1 MKSSSVAIAFLFSIC
16 LAVLSACG
24 GGGDL
29 TGREISGD
37 ELERALRS
45 VVENDLAIMVL
56 PQENLGDEFANLE
69 TDEDSGFVDN
79 QEAADGTIDPD
90 DTASDLE
97 QAGRINGYELSY
109 TDTSLSA
116 LETGEGVVQ
125 VATDVSLFRDV
136 GAASDFLAKEAD
148 DHQRFEGK
156 EIGPSL
162 ILEEVETFAVDG
174 LGDEAIGLR
183 ARASLGGAKL
193 YLTSVSFRLDRLV
206 GGAWLFRADDA
217 SVNSQVEAI
226 AWALEERIKDVLL
239 GDIGEVPVPQA
250 EEEEASPTSTP
261 TPVPPAPGQMHC
273 CPEPGKWSIAS
284 WSGQNAMPIEEAR
297 AFCPHPV
304 DAAYR
309 IDPDTQAWKQYFDG

>member
-1 MKSSSVAIAFLFSIC
+1 MKSSSVAIAFLFSSC

-24 GGGDL
+24 GGGGGDL
-29 TGREISGD
+29 TGREIGGD

-56 PQENLGDEFANLE
+56 PQENLGDEFADLE

-116 LETGEGVVQ
+116 LEAGEGVVV
-125 VATDVSLFRDV
+125 VATDVNLFRDV

-156 EIGPSL
+156 EIRPGL

-183 ARASLGGAKL
+183 ARASLGDAKL
-193 YLTSVSFRLDRLV
+193 YLTSISFRLDRLV

-226 AWALEERIKDVLL
+226 ARALEERIKDVLL

-250 EEEEASPTSTP
+250 EEEEASPT
-261 TPVPPAPGQMHC
+261 
-273 CPEPGKWSIAS
+273 E
-284 WSGQNAMPIEEAR
+284 
-297 AFCPHPV
+297 
-304 DAAYR
+304 
-309 IDPDTQAWKQYFDG
+309 